1 VRPFRLVLPLVG
13 DHDEPAGS
21 LTCVVEL
28 YLDPGARHFLSTP
41 TDPQPRRLAR
51 VLQLGRP
58 VGGWTPGYK
67 VLEMVTLEL
76 EPAPVA
82 DRARLL
88 TLGWTATA

>member
-1 VRPFRLVLPLVG
+1 VLPLVG

-41 TDPQPRRLAR
+41 TDPQPRRLIR
-51 VLQLGRP
+51 ILQQGRP
-58 VGGWTPGYK
+58 HGVAFTPGYT
-67 VLEMVTLEL
+67 VLEMVSLEL

-88 TLGWTATA
+88 TLGWTATS